1 MKLRFVV
8 AGLLALAA
16 SVSAC
21 ASTGGSAGATSS
33 RDVITAEEAV
43 ATNLTTAFDVVR
55 ARRPAWLQKRGVQS
69 VRVSGDVVVYVDG
82 MHMGG
87 PSALRQVHVNAIR
100 EIRYLDAAS
109 ATQRWGTGHGFGAI
123 EVSTR

>member
-1 MKLRFVV
+1 MKSRLLVV
-8 AGLLALAA
+8 AFLALAV

-21 ASTGGSAGATSS
+21 ASRGGNAGGTSR
-33 RDVITAEEAV
+33 RDVITAEEAA
-43 ATNLTTAFDVVR
+43 ATNQTSAFDVVR
-55 ARRPAWLQKRGVQS
+55 ALRPTWLQKRGVQS
-69 VRVSGDVVVYVDG
+69 VRVTGDVVVYVDG

-87 PSALRQVHVNAIR
+87 PAALRQVHVSAIR
-100 EIRYLDAAS
+100 EIRHFDASS